1 VGDRSGGCLHLR
13 LSTRLGV
20 FVGMCRIHDCNIVH
34 ATLETIVVSHHA
46 SEMLQWV
53 LELLLQLV
61 APTGNYRGDDEE
73 TAFAVEKADIFVL

>member
-1 VGDRSGGCLHLR
+1 LGD
-13 LSTRLGV
+13 
-20 FVGMCRIHDCNIVH
+20 FVGMRRVHGCNIAQ
-34 ATLETIVVSHHA
+34 ATLETIVVLHHA

-61 APTGNYRGDDEE
+61 APTGKYQGDDEE